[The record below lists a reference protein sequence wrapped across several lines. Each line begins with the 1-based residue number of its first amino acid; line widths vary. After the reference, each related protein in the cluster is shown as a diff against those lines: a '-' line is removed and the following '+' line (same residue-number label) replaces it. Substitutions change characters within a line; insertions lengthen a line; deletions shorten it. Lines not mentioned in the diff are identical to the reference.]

1 MPSLT
6 HLIRRLTTCKTEFE
20 LSIGEDWH
28 LPRLMVPGFKMQHF
42 LIYLPPYLWLSTTQS
57 LVFLPGWV
65 PVLFNL
71 FPLLACLLPSWLP
84 FSLTLKGS
92 PPDFVIKGTFLPITP
107 FCSVSCWFVSD
118 LMITCLFSVCVAFVL
133 YCSQFTSMSSR
144 FARVVF
150 SKQCRSFRWLLN
162 DL

>member
-1 MPSLT
+1 M
-6 HLIRRLTTCKTEFE
+6 CKTEFE
-20 LSIGEDWH
+20 LLKLLIGEDWH
-28 LPRLMVPGFKMQHF
+28 LPRLMVPGLKMKHF
-42 LIYLPPYLWLSTTQS
+42 LIYLPPPPYLWLSTTHS

-107 FCSVSCWFVSD
+107 VCSVSCWFVSD
-118 LMITCLFSVCVAFVL
+118 LMITYLFSVCLAFVL
-133 YCSQFTSMSSR
+133 YCSQFSSMSSC

-150 SKQCRSFRWLLN
+150 SKQCCSFRWHTHSWS
-162 DL
+162 